1 MSNRNDRA
9 LNEVLNNYRTKQ
21 TGPLGL
27 LLILGPV
34 CSQIPRPDE
43 FFSWDSSSIKKPT
56 PLPPPPP
63 ITSRRFSP
71 QHTLNSISLRPH
83 LIGDHIKTVL
93 MQLEGLCAYSFSLLF
108 SLPGVL
114 LPLFLVLMAA
124 SWWWPW
130 DSCMLSNK
138 VIHYEISTFLA
149 TGQLSGFQFFATVII
164 TAKYIKLYAS
174 CDFNC

>member
-71 QHTLNSISLRPH
+71 QHTLTSISLWPH

-93 MQLEGLCAYSFSLLF
+93 MQLKGLCVRTVLVCFSHCLVFCSHCFLYSWPLHGDD
-108 SLPGVL
+108 PGT
-114 LPLFLVLMAA
+114 AA
-124 SWWWPW
+124 CYPTRSYT
-130 DSCMLSNK
+130 MK
-138 VIHYEISTFLA
+138 
-149 TGQLSGFQFFATVII
+149 
-164 TAKYIKLYAS
+164 
-174 CDFNC
+174 